1 MMKTDLLYEKTGI
14 VVTADQL
21 RAIASAVITATEGD
35 DTQQVLKRIAEA
47 TADLVNAK
55 YCALGVPDGKGG
67 MLHFEISGLTEN
79 EFSQIPHPPKGHG
92 LLGAIMRERDTI
104 RLDHMAYDH
113 RSIGFPVNHPLMD
126 SFLGTPIQVGDQLF
140 GMLYLSDRWDGQ
152 PFDEQDEWLVEVMA
166 SYAALVI
173 AGATFGKQ
181 KQRLSVLEERERISM
196 ELHDGVIQSLYAL
209 GMQVDLMRLT
219 GQTNE
224 ESLSQIINGLNTT
237 IDDIRRYIMNLR
249 QEGNARSCYDQL
261 HEIIARLFIP
271 PTMAVEIDAPRTA
284 PRFTAATFEAIC
296 QMTNEAA
303 SNAIRHASA
312 THLHIQAYYSDNRFY
327 IVIADNGQGFDPEAI
342 IKQEG
347 LGLRNIHQRAKL
359 HHGEVVIE
367 SAPGQGTRL
376 TISVPVQTT

>member
-1 MMKTDLLYEKTGI
+1 MKTDFLYEKSGT
-14 VVTADQL
+14 VVTSEQL
-21 RAIASAVITATEGD
+21 QAIASAVINATEGE
-35 DTQQVLKRIAEA
+35 TTEQVLKRIAEA

-67 MLHFEISGLTEN
+67 MQHFEISGLTES
-79 EFSQIPHPPKGHG
+79 EFEQIEHPPKGRG
-92 LLGAIMRERDTI
+92 LLGAIMRERETI
-104 RLDHMAYDH
+104 RLEHMTDDH
-113 RSIGFPVNHPLMD
+113 RSVGFPTHHPPMER
-126 SFLGTPIQVGDQLF
+126 FLGTPIQVGDQLF

-173 AGATFGKQ
+173 AGEAFSGQ
-181 KQRLSVLEERERISM
+181 RQRLSVMEERERISM

-249 QEGNARSCYDQL
+249 QVPSTRSCHDQL
-261 HEIIARLFIP
+261 QEIVNRLFIP
-271 PTMAVEIDAPRTA
+271 ETMKVEIDAPHTP

-312 THLHIQAYYSDNRFY
+312 THLQIQAYYNGSQFHV
-327 IVIADNGQGFDPEAI
+327 VIADNGQGFDPEAA
-342 IKQEG
+342 ERHGG
-347 LGLRNIHQRAKL
+347 LGLRNIRQRARL
-359 HHGEVVIE
+359 HRGEVKIE
-367 SAPGQGTRL
+367 SAPGAGTRL
-376 TISVPVQTT
+376 CINVPVQTT